1 MDADESLVVDAVAG
15 SREAF
20 DELVVRYQLRIYNL
34 VRAMSGGGVDADDVT
49 QETFLRAFRAI
60 ARFRGESTFR
70 TWLYRIAMN
79 VMKTHQEQRGR
90 RLTLIVSAEPGEH
103 GESAIDRALSSEDLE
118 SDVARRDAIDR
129 ALADLPENLRA
140 IVTLRDVQ
148 GLAYEEIAAVLGIPV
163 GTVESRVFRARQRL
177 RPALA
182 HLVGWSDAGPTA
194 GGCAPG
200 LSRKERGR
208 A

>member
-1 MDADESLVVDAVAG
+1 MDADESLVVEAVAG
-15 SREAF
+15 SRDAF
-20 DELVVRYQLRIYNL
+20 DELVVRHQLRIYNL
-34 VRAMSGGGVDADDVT
+34 VRAMSGGVVDADDVT

-79 VMKTHQEQRGR
+79 VMKTHQEQLGR
-90 RLTLIVSAEPGEH
+90 RLTLIVSADPGEH
-103 GESAIDRALSSEDLE
+103 GESAIDRAVSGLDLE

-129 ALADLPENLRA
+129 ALAGLPDDLRA

-148 GLAYEEIAAVLGIPV
+148 GLAYEEIAAVLCVPV
-163 GTVESRVFRARQRL
+163 GTVESRLFRARQRL

-182 HLVGWSDAGPTA
+182 HLVGREDFTGANGGRPAGRIRTE
-194 GGCAPG
+194 GG
-200 LSRKERGR
+200 RG
-208 A
+208 